1 MAQNDDNDRLVTL
14 FSMKIMKKVAAATA
28 ILLMLVFFL
37 AFIRHGRGITNTILS
52 DYFFT
57 VGIVLSIAG
66 ALMRTAAWIIH
77 KRFVLKPGEDN
88 ENDVIKARIVLKLFS
103 KIFAFVGFVNII
115 VSLIFL
121 VLYYYE

>member
-1 MAQNDDNDRLVTL
+1 M
-14 FSMKIMKKVAAATA
+14 
-28 ILLMLVFFL
+28 
-37 AFIRHGRGITNTILS
+37 GIDNTILS

-57 VGIVLSIAG
+57 VGIVLLIVG
-66 ALMRTAAWIIH
+66 ALTRTAAWIIH
-77 KRFVLKPGEDN
+77 KRFVLKPSDDN

-103 KIFAFVGFVNII
+103 KIVAFIGFINII